1 MKIYRSFVAAAMLAA
16 MSPAFAG
23 PYADDLSR
31 CLVEKTTQEDKIAL
45 VQWMFVAMAQ
55 HPSVSSLTKIVPAD
69 VEKHNKSVAELFV
82 RLLSETC
89 GDASRKA
96 VQYEG
101 ANSIESAFEVLG
113 GAAIENL
120 MSDPEVTKMM
130 EGLDKYL
137 DGDKLAELARP
148 VKK

>member
-1 MKIYRSFVAAAMLAA
+1 MGFIPGANA
-16 MSPAFAG
+16 SPGQKRFA
-23 PYADDLSR
+23 
-31 CLVEKTTQEDKIAL
+31 V
-45 VQWMFVAMAQ
+45 
-55 HPSVSSLTKIVPAD
+55 
-69 VEKHNKSVAELFV
+69 N
-82 RLLSETC
+82 C